1 MEKREHDDLAERGLR
16 YTREHFEEIL
26 SQTETYVR
34 QNPTQSLAYA
44 VLAGFVLNR
53 LGIGRILRGV
63 VRLALFALKPAIL
76 IYGAT
81 KLYEAAQ
88 EEEQVVGA
96 IDSIARGRF
105 GEPPLPVQR
114 EADLQRYLP

>member
-1 MEKREHDDLAERGLR
+1 MEREHDDIAERGLR
-16 YTREHFEEIL
+16 YTREHFDEIL

-34 QNPTQSLAYA
+34 ENPAQSLAYA
-44 VLAGFVLNR
+44 ILAGFVLNR

-76 IYGAT
+76 IYGAA

-88 EEEQVVGA
+88 DEEK
-96 IDSIARGRF
+96 
-105 GEPPLPVQR
+105 L
-114 EADLQRYLP
+114 